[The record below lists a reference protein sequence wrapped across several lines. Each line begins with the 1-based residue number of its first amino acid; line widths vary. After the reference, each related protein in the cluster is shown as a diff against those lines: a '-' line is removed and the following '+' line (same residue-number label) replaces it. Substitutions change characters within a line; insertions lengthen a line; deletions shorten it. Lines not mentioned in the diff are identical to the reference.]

1 MKPRILLSLL
11 TVFFFGVSCRK
22 EPDLGQLSSN
32 FVVVTN
38 TDSAVV
44 FSDYSTFYISDT
56 IAYVAS
62 DSKDT
67 IIVGSAAQQIVATVK
82 QNMTARGFTFVPKA
96 ADPDLGINLGVVKNT
111 NVGVVY
117 PGWWWGYPG
126 WWDPWYWGWD
136 YPYYYPWSYTY
147 VVTTGSVILDLVDLK
162 DASAEHKETV
172 IWTAFMGG
180 AVGDDV
186 NGNVQRGVN
195 AINQAFIQSPQVK
208 AN

>member
-1 MKPRILLSLL
+1 MNLRMSALPILALFL
-11 TVFFFGVSCRK
+11 GISCRK
-22 EPDLGQLSSN
+22 TPDLGQLSSN

-38 TDSAVV
+38 TDSAAI
-44 FSDYSTFYISDT
+44 FSDYSTYYVSDT

-62 DSKDT
+62 DSQDT
-67 IIVGSAAQQIVATVK
+67 ILVGSSAQQIVAVVK
-82 QNMTARGFTFVPKA
+82 QNMTARGYTFVPKA
-96 ADPDLGINLGVVKNT
+96 AHPDLGINLGIVKNT

-147 VVTTGSVILDLVDLK
+147 VVTTGSIILDLVDLK
-162 DASAEHKETV
+162 DASEEHKETV

-186 NGNVQRGVN
+186 NSNLQRGIN
-195 AINQAFIQSPQVK
+195 AINQSFTQSPMVK